1 MFGGFVSHPSP
12 VAPPSPGSGRQLY
25 REIAGTY
32 TVSLSGGDPG
42 VSAEG
47 MAGVYILRLLPD
59 GVVLLSAPPGALGEG
74 VSPSG
79 IAYRLSGSRFTTN
92 AFVNISCPGSI
103 GIGSY
108 RWTLVNGRLTFTPLK
123 EDCAIRRTL
132 FATKPWFVQGSG
144 SSP

>member
-1 MFGGFVSHPSP
+1 M
-12 VAPPSPGSGRQLY
+12 
-25 REIAGTY
+25 
-32 TVSLSGGDPG
+32 LSASDPA

-47 MAGVYILRLLPD
+47 MAGMYTLRLLPD
-59 GVVLLSAPPGALGEG
+59 GVVLLSAPPGALREG

-108 RWTLVNGRLTFTPLK
+108 RWTLVNGRLAFTPLK

-132 FATKPWFVQGSG
+132 FASKPWFVQGSG